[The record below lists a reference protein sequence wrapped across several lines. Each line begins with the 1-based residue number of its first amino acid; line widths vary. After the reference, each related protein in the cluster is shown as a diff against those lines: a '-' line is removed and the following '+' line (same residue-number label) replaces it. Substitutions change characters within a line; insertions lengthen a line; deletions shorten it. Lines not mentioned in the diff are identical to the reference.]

1 MCIFGCIYA
10 YHVGIQEFCWRARSC
25 FSRSR
30 RLFCYNAFSLS
41 LSLSWKKDSWK
52 PEFASEGISNIET
65 RQYQAKGTVSAA
77 GITVD
82 TSNRVVTQCLD
93 VTNSVVTNEVGLDW
107 GRVCVAG
114 PFRPSEMVPNRAIV
128 AFNRASITVGKSLTL
143 ELGFFFDILAA
154 LRGSKDTGW
163 LETTYIDE
171 DMRIGRG
178 DKGTM
183 FVLTRDVN
191 AVQP

>member
-1 MCIFGCIYA
+1 MHITLVYRNYVGALARVSHAVAGCFVVTLA
-10 YHVGIQEFCWRARSC
+10 
-25 FSRSR
+25 
-30 RLFCYNAFSLS
+30 LSLS
-41 LSLSWKKDSWK
+41 LSLGKKDSWK

-107 GRVCVAG
+107 GQVCVAG

-128 AFNRASITVGKSLTL
+128 AFNRVSITVGKSLTL
-143 ELGFFFDILAA
+143 ELGFLFDILAA

-178 DKGTM
+178 NKGTM
-183 FVLTRDVN
+183 FVLTREVN